1 VTEKGVHAMNTRT
14 ISAFSG
20 ALAPMLTLALL
31 LAVSASPALAL
42 SRENNVYFEPQT
54 VYLPECGNATVQI
67 MLDATDEIDTW
78 STIVEFDYESV
89 NITGVRFAGGITP
102 TYADW
107 RHHTDHVYIGGTDLN
122 ESSGTGLLLATI
134 TLECNRTGTDASAG
148 ASTSPLH
155 FAGEEGIERLIAGET
170 VHPATWTDG
179 AAQSVKRGNVNC
191 AGDVDMSDVALLLN
205 HVYDAEGYP
214 LSCEWAG
221 DINGAGE
228 IDMSDVALLLNHVYD
243 AEGYPLSCE

>member
-1 VTEKGVHAMNTRT
+1 MNTKT
-14 ISAFSG
+14 ISIFSG
-20 ALAPMLTLALL
+20 ALALAPMLTLALALL
-31 LAVSASPALAL
+31 LAVSASPASAL
-42 SRENNVYFEPQT
+42 SGAGNVYFEPQT
-54 VYLPECGNATVQI
+54 VYIPECGNATVRI

-89 NITGVRFAGGITP
+89 NITDVRFAGGITP

-107 RHHTDHVYIGGTDLN
+107 GHHMDYVYIGGTDLN
-122 ESSGTGLLLATI
+122 RSSGTGLLLATI
-134 TLECNRTGTDASAG
+134 TLECNRTGTGASAG

-170 VHPATWTDG
+170 IHPATWTDG
-179 AAQSVKRGNVNC
+179 ASQSVKRGNVNC

-205 HVYDAEGYP
+205 HVYDVGGYP

-221 DINGAGE
+221 NVNGAGE

-243 AEGYPLSCE
+243 AEVYPLSCE

>member
-1 VTEKGVHAMNTRT
+1 MNTRT